1 MLDQWTDY
9 LEYGE
14 QIDVLY
20 NDFEKAF
27 DKVPHTRLLSKLH
40 SYGISN
46 LVINWVR
53 DFIMG
58 RRYRVRVNLSY
69 SPWSWVN
76 SGIPQCSVLGPILFL
91 LFINDLIERCATY
104 SEMLSDS
111 DKSAIYTRIH
121 SDKSA
126 ITGSATYQVW
136 FRLPVPNPN
145 PKP

>member
-1 MLDQWTDY
+1 MDDWKLSAVTVVRLEKELNMLVS
-9 LEYGE
+9 LS
-14 QIDVLY
+14 
-20 NDFEKAF
+20 
-27 DKVPHTRLLSKLH
+27 VPLFVQSKLL

-46 LVINWVR
+46 LVINWIR
-53 DFIMG
+53 EFITG

-121 SDKSA
+121 CDKSA